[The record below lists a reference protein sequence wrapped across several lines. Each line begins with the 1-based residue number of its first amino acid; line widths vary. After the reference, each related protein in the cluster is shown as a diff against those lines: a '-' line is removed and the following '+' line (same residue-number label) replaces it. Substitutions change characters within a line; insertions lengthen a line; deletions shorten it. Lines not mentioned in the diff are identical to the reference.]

1 MDDEFDETCDISS
14 DIEQETAEIE
24 EDMTDTEIVED
35 DGDIHWTDDGVNYTV
50 CQDAC
55 DEKDVEF
62 LDENT
67 SEEVSTGNNRR
78 NGRNGRV
85 NLRKML
91 FWTKNS
97 NNLAMTILVLSMERC
112 STMMI
117 QTI

>member
-35 DGDIHWTDDGVNYTV
+35 EGDIHWTDDGVNYTV

-67 SEEVSTGNNRR
+67 SEEVSTEITEETEE
-78 NGRNGRV
+78 
-85 NLRKML
+85 ML